1 LAAAPRYLGHLDVER
16 SKPAPRGYA
25 QEARRLLLED
35 QEAYGAHER
44 DSPRTLLT
52 LSRSP
57 ACHASGSVSRK
68 VARLR
73 RCLARWGSLMVDAG
87 RWLIRP
93 LMLVVTYDDSLGQ
106 RQVNKLTSNLTK
118 TFEFSFAQ
126 MPSRNSP
133 EIAARAAASTFSP
146 KVAGSIPAR
155 PTGKTH
161 AATTDRRRTAGPSR
175 GACSSPKAA
184 LAGRQ
189 ELTDELALAPY
200 ADDCWISLAQPG

>member
-1 LAAAPRYLGHLDVER
+1 VRRSELAAAPRYLGHLDVER

-133 EIAARAAASTFSP
+133 EMPPEQRHPLLVPRSLVRSQHGP
-146 KVAGSIPAR
+146 LE
-155 PTGKTH
+155 
-161 AATTDRRRTAGPSR
+161 RRTPRRLTAD
-175 GACSSPKAA
+175 A
-184 LAGRQ
+184 LQGLLA
-189 ELTDELALAPY
+189 ELAQAPRQPLRDAG
-200 ADDCWISLAQPG
+200 ADGRVGIGAIRG